1 MTEIQIYIV
10 CFEILRWFKAYNERV
25 QQHEV
30 VTLRQVVIP
39 WFKDL
44 EGFSRFL
51 GFQKKY
57 LFWSRMFNE
66 SAPFHFQLLKR
77 SRVA

>member
-30 VTLRQVVIP
+30 VTMRQVVIP

-51 GFQKKY
+51 GFQKSIFFGQEC
-57 LFWSRMFNE
+57 LMSLPPSTFSC
-66 SAPFHFQLLKR
+66 
-77 SRVA
+77 

>member
-25 QQHEV
+25 QQHY
-30 VTLRQVVIP
+30 TLRQVVIP
-39 WFKDL
+39 WLKHF

-51 GFQKKY
+51 GFFYKKKIFFFGQEC
-57 LFWSRMFNE
+57 LISLPPSTFRC
-66 SAPFHFQLLKR
+66 
-77 SRVA
+77 

>member
-25 QQHEV
+25 QQYEV

-51 GFQKKY
+51 GFQKNIFFGQEC
-57 LFWSRMFNE
+57 LMSLPPSTFSC
-66 SAPFHFQLLKR
+66 
-77 SRVA
+77 